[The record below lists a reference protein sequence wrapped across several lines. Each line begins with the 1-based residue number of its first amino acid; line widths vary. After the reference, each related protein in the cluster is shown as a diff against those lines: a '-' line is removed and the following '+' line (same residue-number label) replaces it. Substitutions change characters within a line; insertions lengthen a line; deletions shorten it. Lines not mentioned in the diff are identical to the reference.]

1 MLVPCRAGC
10 SEPADRAA
18 GRFPVEAAMPQVVR
32 SRIAVLQ
39 GTHPVSPLPQRLRSL
54 ADREAVEV
62 LHRAA
67 RVLVASL
74 PVLTDRLV
82 DALYEQEPGYRAAID
97 SDRAEVWQ
105 EVHHS
110 LRHNVGSLIQ
120 PREYREAAHRTS
132 RRIGE
137 IRAEQ
142 GVPLD
147 AVLHAFRMGGA
158 MVWQDLVDETARRD
172 PDDVRLLVHVAAD
185 VWNFVDEHCRIVGDA
200 YRQAERRLSWR
211 RENQQRLMIAA
222 LLDGTA
228 RIADLCEAAA
238 MLGLPEQGRYAVLAV
253 ASAPRGPQQQGPA
266 RPSLNL
272 PTAALSPGEAPDTA
286 PDTAP
291 GQAPDG
297 RAGSDGRSGPDGHLR
312 TAQGPGRDGR
322 PHAIPSP
329 AATGR
334 PHASPS
340 PAATGRP
347 QEVPTPAPDG
357 RPHPAPTPA
366 PLWHTGPD
374 AEFAILRLTGEAGDP
389 GELRAIAAALGAP
402 AGTRAGI
409 GSPVDGLAALGD
421 ARRLAETA
429 LRACP
434 ASGGT
439 VLLDEHLPDA
449 LVVSSPALG
458 SALADRV
465 LGPLDRL
472 DPSDRDVIVE
482 TLTAWLDADGSAQR
496 AGARLYCHRNTVL
509 NRLRRFEQLT
519 GRCLTRPRDAVE
531 VSLALAARRLLGS

>member
-1 MLVPCRAGC
+1 
-10 SEPADRAA
+10 
-18 GRFPVEAAMPQVVR
+18 MPQVVR
-32 SRIAVLQ
+32 SRSGALH
-39 GTHPVSPLPQRLRSL
+39 GPPPATPLPPRFRSL
-54 ADREAVEV
+54 AGREAVEV

-74 PVLTDRLV
+74 PALTDRLV
-82 DALYEQEPGYRAAID
+82 EALYAQEPGYRAAID
-97 SDRAEVWQ
+97 SDRAGVRR

-120 PREYREAAHRTS
+120 PREFREPAHRTS
-132 RRIGE
+132 RWIGE
-137 IRAEQ
+137 VRAEQ

-185 VWNFVDEHCRIVGDA
+185 VWNFVDEHCGIVADA

-211 RENQQRLMIAA
+211 RENRQRLMVAA

-228 RIADLCEAAA
+228 RIADLAEAAA

-253 ASAPRGPQQQGPA
+253 AGGPGPA
-266 RPSLNL
+266 PHPPLEL
-272 PTAALSPGEAPDTA
+272 PATPGAPVLWH
-286 PDTAP
+286 P
-291 GQAPDG
+291 GQD
-297 RAGSDGRSGPDGHLR
+297 
-312 TAQGPGRDGR
+312 
-322 PHAIPSP
+322 
-329 AATGR
+329 AA
-334 PHASPS
+334 
-340 PAATGRP
+340 
-347 QEVPTPAPDG
+347 
-357 RPHPAPTPA
+357 
-366 PLWHTGPD
+366 
-374 AEFAILRLTGEAGDP
+374 FAILPLAGPP
-389 GELRAIAAALGAP
+389 GELSALAAALDVP
-402 AGTRAGI
+402 AGARAGI
-409 GSPVDGLAALGD
+409 GSAVEGLAALDD

-449 LVVSSPALG
+449 LVVSSPALAG
-458 SALADRV
+458 ALADRV

-472 DPSDRDVIVE
+472 DPADRDVIVE

-496 AGARLYCHRNTVL
+496 AGAKLYCHRNTVL

-531 VSLALAARRLLGS
+531 VSLALAARRLLGR

>member
-1 MLVPCRAGC
+1 
-10 SEPADRAA
+10 
-18 GRFPVEAAMPQVVR
+18 MPQVVR
-32 SRIAVLQ
+32 PRFAVLH
-39 GTHPVSPLPQRLRSL
+39 GTHAAAPLPQRFRSL

-82 DALYEQEPGYRAAID
+82 EALYEQEPGYRAAID

-110 LRHNVGSLIQ
+110 LRHNVGSLLQ
-120 PREYREAAHRTS
+120 PKEFRDAAHRTS
-132 RRIGE
+132 RWIGE
-137 IRAEQ
+137 IRAAQ

-185 VWNFVDEHCRIVGDA
+185 VWNFVDEHCGIVADA

-228 RIADLCEAAA
+228 RIADLCEAAE

-253 ASAPRGPQQQGPA
+253 ASVRSGGAMASVRSGGPRQSASA
-266 RPSLNL
+266 RPRVTL
-272 PTAALSPGEAPDTA
+272 PVALSPGAAPY
-286 PDTAP
+286 
-291 GQAPDG
+291 GQSG
-297 RAGSDGRSGPDGHLR
+297 RTDV
-312 TAQGPGRDGR
+312 AQR
-322 PHAIPSP
+322 PHAGPTAGSAAGPEAAWHTGPTSGPEAVPQP
-329 AATGR
+329 AT
-334 PHASPS
+334 
-340 PAATGRP
+340 
-347 QEVPTPAPDG
+347 
-357 RPHPAPTPA
+357 A

-374 AEFAILRLTGEAGDP
+374 AEFAILRLTGDSGDP
-389 GELRAIAAALGAP
+389 GELHAIAAALDAP
-402 AGTRAGI
+402 AGTRIGI
-409 GSPVDGLAALGD
+409 GSAVEGLAALGD

-472 DPSDRDVIVE
+472 DPSDRDVILE

-519 GRCLTRPRDAVE
+519 GRCLTRPKDAVE
-531 VSLALAARRLLGS
+531 VSLALAARRLLGP

>member
-1 MLVPCRAGC
+1 
-10 SEPADRAA
+10 
-18 GRFPVEAAMPQVVR
+18 MPQVVR
-32 SRIAVLQ
+32 PRFAVLH
-39 GTHPVSPLPQRLRSL
+39 GTHPAAPLPQRFRSL
-54 ADREAVEV
+54 ADRAAVEV

-82 DALYEQEPGYRAAID
+82 EALYEQEPGYRAAID

-120 PREYREAAHRTS
+120 PREFRDAAHRTS
-132 RRIGE
+132 RWIGE

-185 VWNFVDEHCRIVGDA
+185 VWNFVDEHCGIVADA

-211 RENQQRLMIAA
+211 RENQQRLMVAA

-228 RIADLCEAAA
+228 RIADVGEAAA

-253 ASAPRGPQQQGPA
+253 ASVRSGGPQQPAPA
-266 RPSLNL
+266 RPRVTL
-272 PTAALSPGEAPDTA
+272 PTALSPDAAPHAA
-286 PDTAP
+286 PA
-291 GQAPDG
+291 A
-297 RAGSDGRSGPDGHLR
+297 GPDGPPY
-312 TAQGPGRDGR
+312 A
-322 PHAIPSP
+322 AP
-329 AATGR
+329 AT
-334 PHASPS
+334 
-340 PAATGRP
+340 
-347 QEVPTPAPDG
+347 
-357 RPHPAPTPA
+357 

-374 AEFAILRLTGEAGDP
+374 AAFAILRLTGGPGDPGDP
-389 GELRAIAAALGAP
+389 GELHAIADALDAP

-409 GSPVDGLAALGD
+409 GSAVDGLAALGD

-434 ASGGT
+434 AAGGT
-439 VLLDEHLPDA
+439 VVLDEHLPDA

-472 DPSDRDVIVE
+472 DPSDRDVILE

-531 VSLALAARRLLGS
+531 VSLALAARRLLGA

>member
-1 MLVPCRAGC
+1 
-10 SEPADRAA
+10 
-18 GRFPVEAAMPQVVR
+18 MPQVVR
-32 SRIAVLQ
+32 PRIGALT
-39 GTHPVSPLPQRLRSL
+39 GPPPTAPLPHRFRSL

-74 PVLTDRLV
+74 PALTDRLV
-82 DALYEQEPGYRAAID
+82 EALYAQEPGYRAAIE

-120 PREYREAAHRTS
+120 PREFRESAHRTS
-132 RRIGE
+132 RWIGE

-185 VWNFVDEHCRIVGDA
+185 VWNFVDEHCGIVADA
-200 YRQAERRLSWR
+200 YRQAERRLTWR
-211 RENQQRLMIAA
+211 RENRQRLMVAA

-228 RIADLCEAAA
+228 RIADLADAAA

-253 ASAPRGPQQQGPA
+253 ATAPRGSGSAA
-266 RPSLNL
+266 RPALTL
-272 PTAALSPGEAPDTA
+272 PAAPEAVVLWH
-286 PDTAP
+286 P
-291 GQAPDG
+291 GQ
-297 RAGSDGRSGPDGHLR
+297 
-312 TAQGPGRDGR
+312 
-322 PHAIPSP
+322 
-329 AATGR
+329 
-334 PHASPS
+334 
-340 PAATGRP
+340 
-347 QEVPTPAPDG
+347 
-357 RPHPAPTPA
+357 
-366 PLWHTGPD
+366 D
-374 AEFAILRLTGEAGDP
+374 AEFAILPLAGAP
-389 GELRAIAAALGAP
+389 GELGELAAALDVPPGA
-402 AGTRAGI
+402 RAGI
-409 GSPVDGLAALGD
+409 GSAVEGLAALGD

-449 LVVSSPALG
+449 LVVSSPALAG
-458 SALADRV
+458 ALADRV

-472 DPSDRDVIVE
+472 DPADRDVIVE

-531 VSLALAARRLLGS
+531 VSLALAARRLLGT

>member
-1 MLVPCRAGC
+1 
-10 SEPADRAA
+10 
-18 GRFPVEAAMPQVVR
+18 MPQVVR
-32 SRIAVLQ
+32 SRTGALR
-39 GTHPVSPLPQRLRSL
+39 GSSPVPPLPHRFRSL

-74 PVLTDRLV
+74 PALTDRLV
-82 DALYEQEPGYRAAID
+82 EALYAQEPAYRAAID

-120 PREYREAAHRTS
+120 PREFRESAHRTS
-132 RRIGE
+132 RWIGE
-137 IRAEQ
+137 VRAEQ

-172 PDDVRLLVHVAAD
+172 PDDIRLLVHVAAD
-185 VWNFVDEHCRIVGDA
+185 VWNFVDEHCGVVADA

-211 RENQQRLMIAA
+211 RENRQRLMVAA

-228 RIADLCEAAA
+228 RIADLAEAAE

-253 ASAPRGPQQQGPA
+253 AGNHRGATGGAPAAAVGGAEAPLPGAGGGVRPSVTLPGPEGVA
-266 RPSLNL
+266 RPS
-272 PTAALSPGEAPDTA
+272 PAL
-286 PDTAP
+286 
-291 GQAPDG
+291 
-297 RAGSDGRSGPDGHLR
+297 
-312 TAQGPGRDGR
+312 
-322 PHAIPSP
+322 P
-329 AATGR
+329 AAEPGG
-334 PHASPS
+334 A
-340 PAATGRP
+340 
-347 QEVPTPAPDG
+347 V
-357 RPHPAPTPA
+357 
-366 PLWHTGPD
+366 LWHPGPD
-374 AEFAILRLTGEAGDP
+374 ADFAILPLTGP
-389 GELRAIAAALGAP
+389 SGELSELAATLDVP
-402 AGTRAGI
+402 PGTRAGI
-409 GSPVDGLAALGD
+409 GSAVEGLAALGE

-449 LVVSSPALG
+449 LVVSSPALAG
-458 SALADRV
+458 ALADRV
-465 LGPLDRL
+465 LGPLERL
-472 DPSDRDVIVE
+472 DPTDRDVIVE

-531 VSLALAARRLLGS
+531 VSLALAARRLVGG

>member
-1 MLVPCRAGC
+1 
-10 SEPADRAA
+10 
-18 GRFPVEAAMPQVVR
+18 MPQVVR
-32 SRIAVLQ
+32 PRIAVLH
-39 GTHPVSPLPQRLRSL
+39 GTHPASPLPQRFRSL
-54 ADREAVEV
+54 ADRDAVEV

-82 DALYEQEPGYRAAID
+82 EALYEQEPGYRAAIE
-97 SDRAEVWQ
+97 SDRAEIWQ

-120 PREYREAAHRTS
+120 PREFREAAHRTS

-185 VWNFVDEHCRIVGDA
+185 VWNFVDEHCGIVGDA

-253 ASAPRGPQQQGPA
+253 ASAPRGPQRPGPT

-272 PTAALSPGEAPDTA
+272 PAALPGAAPHGQSGPDGLPHTRPDTA
-286 PDTAP
+286 PLP
-291 GQAPDG
+291 G
-297 RAGSDGRSGPDGHLR
+297 
-312 TAQGPGRDGR
+312 
-322 PHAIPSP
+322 AIPG
-329 AATGR
+329 T
-334 PHASPS
+334 
-340 PAATGRP
+340 
-347 QEVPTPAPDG
+347 
-357 RPHPAPTPA
+357 A

-374 AEFAILRLTGEAGDP
+374 AEFAILRLTRGPGDP
-389 GELRAIAAALGAP
+389 GELHAIAAALDAP

-409 GSPVDGLAALGD
+409 GSAVEGLAALGD

-449 LVVSSPALG
+449 LVVTSPALG

-472 DPSDRDVIVE
+472 DPSDRDVILE

-531 VSLALAARRLLGS
+531 VSLALAARRLLGT

>member
-1 MLVPCRAGC
+1 
-10 SEPADRAA
+10 
-18 GRFPVEAAMPQVVR
+18 MPQVVR
-32 SRIAVLQ
+32 SRIAVLH
-39 GTHPVSPLPQRLRSL
+39 GAHPEAPLPRSFRSL

-74 PVLTDRLV
+74 PVLTERLV
-82 DALYEQEPGYRAAID
+82 EALYAQEPGYRAAID

-120 PREYREAAHRTS
+120 PREFREAAHRTS
-132 RRIGE
+132 RWIGE

-185 VWNFVDEHCRIVGDA
+185 VWNFVDEHCGIVTDA

-211 RENQQRLMIAA
+211 RENQQRLMVAA

-238 MLGLPEQGRYAVLAV
+238 MLGVPEQGRYAVLAV

-266 RPSLNL
+266 RPPLNL
-272 PTAALSPGEAPDTA
+272 PAALSGAAPEGSPHTA
-286 PDTAP
+286 PD
-291 GQAPDG
+291 GQTRLDG
-297 RAGSDGRSGPDGHLR
+297 PRHDA
-312 TAQGPGRDGR
+312 
-322 PHAIPSP
+322 PSP
-329 AATGR
+329 
-334 PHASPS
+334 
-340 PAATGRP
+340 
-347 QEVPTPAPDG
+347 EPDG
-357 RPHPAPTPA
+357 RPHSAPSNA

-374 AEFAILRLTGEAGDP
+374 AVFAILRLTGDSDDP
-389 GELRAIAAALGAP
+389 GELHAIADALDAP

-409 GSPVDGLAALGD
+409 GSAVDGLAALGD

-472 DPSDRDVIVE
+472 DPSDRDVILE

-531 VSLALAARRLLGS
+531 VSLALAARRLLGT

>member
-1 MLVPCRAGC
+1 
-10 SEPADRAA
+10 
-18 GRFPVEAAMPQVVR
+18 MPQVVR
-32 SRIAVLQ
+32 SRNGALH
-39 GTHPVSPLPQRLRSL
+39 GPSPVPPLPHRFRSL
-54 ADREAVEV
+54 ADRESVEV

-74 PVLTDRLV
+74 PALTDRLV
-82 DALYEQEPGYRAAID
+82 EALYAQEPAYRTAID
-97 SDRAEVWQ
+97 SGRAEVWQ

-120 PREYREAAHRTS
+120 PREFRESAHRTS
-132 RRIGE
+132 RWIGE

-172 PDDVRLLVHVAAD
+172 PDDIRLLVHVAAD
-185 VWNFVDEHCRIVGDA
+185 VWNFVDEHCGVVADA

-211 RENQQRLMIAA
+211 RENRQRLMVAA

-228 RIADLCEAAA
+228 RIADLAEAAE

-253 ASAPRGPQQQGPA
+253 AEGRRSGAGSADAGVAGHGPGPA
-266 RPSLNL
+266 ARPPVVL
-272 PTAALSPGEAPDTA
+272 PAAHPGAAALW
-286 PDTAP
+286 
-291 GQAPDG
+291 
-297 RAGSDGRSGPDGHLR
+297 
-312 TAQGPGRDGR
+312 
-322 PHAIPSP
+322 
-329 AATGR
+329 
-334 PHASPS
+334 
-340 PAATGRP
+340 
-347 QEVPTPAPDG
+347 
-357 RPHPAPTPA
+357 HP
-366 PLWHTGPD
+366 GPD
-374 AEFAILRLTGEAGDP
+374 AEFAILPLTGPP
-389 GELRAIAAALGAP
+389 GELSELAAALDVP

-409 GSPVDGLAALGD
+409 GSAVEGLAALGD

-434 ASGGT
+434 ATGGT

-449 LVVSSPALG
+449 LVVSSPSLAG
-458 SALADRV
+458 ALADRV

-472 DPSDRDVIVE
+472 DPADRDVIVE

-531 VSLALAARRLLGS
+531 ISLALAARRLLGT

>member
-1 MLVPCRAGC
+1 
-10 SEPADRAA
+10 
-18 GRFPVEAAMPQVVR
+18 MPQVVR
-32 SRIAVLQ
+32 SRNGALH
-39 GTHPVSPLPQRLRSL
+39 GPSPVPPLPHRFRSL

-74 PVLTDRLV
+74 PALTDRLV
-82 DALYEQEPGYRAAID
+82 EALYAQEPAYRAAID

-120 PREYREAAHRTS
+120 PREFRESAHRTS
-132 RRIGE
+132 RWIGE

-172 PDDVRLLVHVAAD
+172 PDDIRLLVHVAAD
-185 VWNFVDEHCRIVGDA
+185 VWNFVDEHCGVVADA

-211 RENQQRLMIAA
+211 RENRQRLMVAA
-222 LLDGTA
+222 LLDGSA
-228 RIADLCEAAA
+228 RIADLAEAAE

-253 ASAPRGPQQQGPA
+253 AVGPRGPGAVAAGGGRGAGLVSASDAGAARHGPGLAA
-266 RPSLNL
+266 RPPVVL
-272 PTAALSPGEAPDTA
+272 PAAHPGAAALW
-286 PDTAP
+286 
-291 GQAPDG
+291 
-297 RAGSDGRSGPDGHLR
+297 
-312 TAQGPGRDGR
+312 
-322 PHAIPSP
+322 
-329 AATGR
+329 
-334 PHASPS
+334 
-340 PAATGRP
+340 
-347 QEVPTPAPDG
+347 
-357 RPHPAPTPA
+357 HP
-366 PLWHTGPD
+366 GPD
-374 AEFAILRLTGEAGDP
+374 AEFAILPLTGPP
-389 GELRAIAAALGAP
+389 GELSELAAALDVP

-409 GSPVDGLAALGD
+409 GSAVEGLAALGD

-434 ASGGT
+434 ATGGT

-449 LVVSSPALG
+449 LVVSSPALAG
-458 SALADRV
+458 ALADRV

-472 DPSDRDVIVE
+472 DPADRDVIVE

-531 VSLALAARRLLGS
+531 VSLALAARRLLGT

>member
-1 MLVPCRAGC
+1 
-10 SEPADRAA
+10 
-18 GRFPVEAAMPQVVR
+18 MPQVVR
-32 SRIAVLQ
+32 SRIGALH
-39 GTHPVSPLPQRLRSL
+39 GPSPIPPLPHRFRSL
-54 ADREAVEV
+54 ADRESVEV

-74 PVLTDRLV
+74 PALTDRLV
-82 DALYEQEPGYRAAID
+82 EALYAQEPAYRAAID
-97 SDRAEVWQ
+97 SDRAGVWQ

-120 PREYREAAHRTS
+120 PREFREPAHRTS
-132 RRIGE
+132 RWIGE
-137 IRAEQ
+137 VRAEQ

-172 PDDVRLLVHVAAD
+172 PDDIRLLVHVAAD
-185 VWNFVDEHCRIVGDA
+185 VWNFVDEHCGVVADA
-200 YRQAERRLSWR
+200 YRQAERRQSWR
-211 RENQQRLMIAA
+211 RENRQRLMVAA

-228 RIADLCEAAA
+228 RIADLAEAAE

-253 ASAPRGPQQQGPA
+253 AGGIGAGGAGSGAGAGSAAASRAGAAQRGPGAAA
-266 RPSLNL
+266 RPPVEL
-272 PTAALSPGEAPDTA
+272 PAG
-286 PDTAP
+286 AP
-291 GQAPDG
+291 G
-297 RAGSDGRSGPDGHLR
+297 
-312 TAQGPGRDGR
+312 
-322 PHAIPSP
+322 
-329 AATGR
+329 AT
-334 PHASPS
+334 
-340 PAATGRP
+340 
-347 QEVPTPAPDG
+347 V
-357 RPHPAPTPA
+357 
-366 PLWHTGPD
+366 LWHPGPD
-374 AEFAILRLTGEAGDP
+374 AEFAILPLAGSS
-389 GELRAIAAALGAP
+389 GELSALAAALDVP

-409 GSPVDGLAALGD
+409 GSAVEGLAALGD

-429 LRACP
+429 LRTCP

-449 LVVSSPALG
+449 LVVSSPALAG
-458 SALADRV
+458 ALADRV

-472 DPSDRDVIVE
+472 DPADRDVIVE

-531 VSLALAARRLLGS
+531 VSLALAARRLLGA

>member
-1 MLVPCRAGC
+1 
-10 SEPADRAA
+10 
-18 GRFPVEAAMPQVVR
+18 MPQLVR
-32 SRIAVLQ
+32 SRIGALH
-39 GTHPVSPLPQRLRSL
+39 GPPVAAPLPERLRSL

-74 PVLTDRLV
+74 PALTDRLV
-82 DALYEQEPGYRAAID
+82 EALYEQEPGYRAAID
-97 SDRAEVWQ
+97 ADRSEVWQ

-120 PREYREAAHRTS
+120 PREFREAAHRTS
-132 RRIGE
+132 RWIGE
-137 IRAEQ
+137 IRAGQ

-172 PDDVRLLVHVAAD
+172 PDGVRLLVHVAAD
-185 VWNFVDEHCRIVGDA
+185 VWNFVDEHCGIVADA

-211 RENQQRLMIAA
+211 RENRQRLMVAA

-228 RIADLCEAAA
+228 RIADLAEAAA

-253 ASAPRGPQQQGPA
+253 AGAPRGSQSDALPPLTLPA
-266 RPSLNL
+266 SFPG
-272 PTAALSPGEAPDTA
+272 AA
-286 PDTAP
+286 
-291 GQAPDG
+291 
-297 RAGSDGRSGPDGHLR
+297 
-312 TAQGPGRDGR
+312 
-322 PHAIPSP
+322 
-329 AATGR
+329 
-334 PHASPS
+334 
-340 PAATGRP
+340 
-347 QEVPTPAPDG
+347 V
-357 RPHPAPTPA
+357 
-366 PLWHTGPD
+366 LWHPGPE
-374 AEFAILRLTGEAGDP
+374 ASFAILPLQGPP
-389 GELRAIAAALGAP
+389 GELSALAAALDVP
-402 AGTRAGI
+402 AATRAGI
-409 GSPVDGLAALGD
+409 GSAVEGLAALGD

-434 ASGGT
+434 GSGGV

-531 VSLALAARRLLGS
+531 VSLALAGRRLLGG

>member
-1 MLVPCRAGC
+1 
-10 SEPADRAA
+10 
-18 GRFPVEAAMPQVVR
+18 MPQVVR
-32 SRIAVLQ
+32 SRIGAPH
-39 GTHPVSPLPQRLRSL
+39 GPSPATPLPHRFRSL

-74 PVLTDRLV
+74 PALTDRLV
-82 DALYEQEPGYRAAID
+82 EALYAQEPGYRAAID
-97 SDRAEVWQ
+97 SGRAEVWQ

-120 PREYREAAHRTS
+120 PREFRESAHRTS
-132 RRIGE
+132 RWIGE

-185 VWNFVDEHCRIVGDA
+185 VWNFVDEHCGIVADA

-211 RENQQRLMIAA
+211 RENRQRLMVAA

-228 RIADLCEAAA
+228 RIADLAEAAA

-253 ASAPRGPQQQGPA
+253 AAAPRGPGPA
-266 RPSLNL
+266 ARPPLTL
-272 PTAALSPGEAPDTA
+272 PVTPDTLA
-286 PDTAP
+286 LWHP
-291 GQAPDG
+291 
-297 RAGSDGRSGPDGHLR
+297 
-312 TAQGPGRDGR
+312 GPG
-322 PHAIPSP
+322 
-329 AATGR
+329 
-334 PHASPS
+334 
-340 PAATGRP
+340 
-347 QEVPTPAPDG
+347 
-357 RPHPAPTPA
+357 
-366 PLWHTGPD
+366 
-374 AEFAILRLTGEAGDP
+374 AEFAILPLAGPP
-389 GELRAIAAALGAP
+389 GELGALAAALDVP
-402 AGTRAGI
+402 AGVRAGI
-409 GSPVDGLAALGD
+409 GSAVEGLAALGD

-449 LVVSSPALG
+449 LVVSSPALAG
-458 SALADRV
+458 ALADRV

-472 DPSDRDVIVE
+472 DPADRDVIVE

-531 VSLALAARRLLGS
+531 VSLALAARRLLGT

>member
-1 MLVPCRAGC
+1 
-10 SEPADRAA
+10 
-18 GRFPVEAAMPQVVR
+18 MPQVVR
-32 SRIAVLQ
+32 SRIGELHGAPSV
-39 GTHPVSPLPQRLRSL
+39 TPLPQRLRSL

-74 PVLTDRLV
+74 PALTDRLV
-82 DALYEQEPGYRAAID
+82 EALHAQEPGYRAAID

-120 PREYREAAHRTS
+120 PREFRESAHRTS
-132 RRIGE
+132 RWIGE

-185 VWNFVDEHCRIVGDA
+185 VWNFVDEHCGVVAEA

-211 RENQQRLMIAA
+211 RENRQRLMVAA

-228 RIADLCEAAA
+228 RIADLAEAAA

-253 ASAPRGPQQQGPA
+253 AAAPRGPGAAA
-266 RPSLNL
+266 RPRLTL
-272 PTAALSPGEAPDTA
+272 
-286 PDTAP
+286 
-291 GQAPDG
+291 
-297 RAGSDGRSGPDGHLR
+297 
-312 TAQGPGRDGR
+312 
-322 PHAIPSP
+322 P
-329 AATGR
+329 AAHPG
-334 PHASPS
+334 
-340 PAATGRP
+340 AA
-347 QEVPTPAPDG
+347 V
-357 RPHPAPTPA
+357 
-366 PLWHTGPD
+366 LWHPGPE
-374 AEFAILRLTGEAGDP
+374 AEFAILPLAGPP
-389 GELRAIAAALGAP
+389 GELSELAAALDVP

-409 GSPVDGLAALGD
+409 GSAVEGLAALGD

-449 LVVSSPALG
+449 LVASSPALAG
-458 SALADRV
+458 ALADRV

-472 DPSDRDVIVE
+472 DPADREVIVE
-482 TLTAWLDADGSAQR
+482 TLTAWLDTDGSAQR
-496 AGARLYCHRNTVL
+496 AGAKLYCHRNTVL

-531 VSLALAARRLLGS
+531 VSLALAARRLLGA

>member
-1 MLVPCRAGC
+1 
-10 SEPADRAA
+10 
-18 GRFPVEAAMPQVVR
+18 MPQVVR
-32 SRIAVLQ
+32 SRNGALH
-39 GTHPVSPLPQRLRSL
+39 GPSPVPPLPHRFRSL
-54 ADREAVEV
+54 ADRESVEV

-74 PVLTDRLV
+74 PALTDRLV
-82 DALYEQEPGYRAAID
+82 EALYAQEPAYRAAID

-120 PREYREAAHRTS
+120 PREFRESAHRTS
-132 RRIGE
+132 RWIGE

-172 PDDVRLLVHVAAD
+172 PDDIRLLVHVAAD
-185 VWNFVDEHCRIVGDA
+185 VWNFVDEHCGVVADA

-211 RENQQRLMIAA
+211 RENRQRLMVAA

-228 RIADLCEAAA
+228 RIADLAEAAE

-253 ASAPRGPQQQGPA
+253 AVGPRGPGAVAAGGGLVSASDAGVARHGPGLA
-266 RPSLNL
+266 AHPPVLL
-272 PTAALSPGEAPDTA
+272 PAAHPGAAALW
-286 PDTAP
+286 
-291 GQAPDG
+291 
-297 RAGSDGRSGPDGHLR
+297 
-312 TAQGPGRDGR
+312 
-322 PHAIPSP
+322 
-329 AATGR
+329 
-334 PHASPS
+334 
-340 PAATGRP
+340 
-347 QEVPTPAPDG
+347 
-357 RPHPAPTPA
+357 HP
-366 PLWHTGPD
+366 GPD
-374 AEFAILRLTGEAGDP
+374 AEFAILPLTGPP
-389 GELRAIAAALGAP
+389 GELSELTAALDVP

-409 GSPVDGLAALGD
+409 GSAVEGLAALGD

-449 LVVSSPALG
+449 LVVSSPALAG
-458 SALADRV
+458 ALADRV

-472 DPSDRDVIVE
+472 DPADRDVIVE

-531 VSLALAARRLLGS
+531 VSLALAARRLLGT

>member
-1 MLVPCRAGC
+1 
-10 SEPADRAA
+10 
-18 GRFPVEAAMPQVVR
+18 MPQVVR
-32 SRIAVLQ
+32 SRIGAQ
-39 GTHPVSPLPQRLRSL
+39 HGPSPVPPLPDRFRSL
-54 ADREAVEV
+54 ADREAVDV

-74 PVLTDRLV
+74 PALTDRLV
-82 DALYEQEPGYRAAID
+82 EALYAQEPGYRAAIE

-120 PREYREAAHRTS
+120 PREFRESAHRTS
-132 RRIGE
+132 RWIGE

-185 VWNFVDEHCRIVGDA
+185 VWNFVDEHCGVVADA

-211 RENQQRLMIAA
+211 RENRQRLMVAA

-228 RIADLCEAAA
+228 RIADLAEAAA

-253 ASAPRGPQQQGPA
+253 ATVHRGGAGPA
-266 RPSLNL
+266 VASGVGPAVAGGAG
-272 PTAALSPGEAPDTA
+272 PAG
-286 PDTAP
+286 AP
-291 GQAPDG
+291 GAGPAVVSG
-297 RAGSDGRSGPDGHLR
+297 GGSAASGAGSAQHGPGSAVRPPVALPAAGPD
-312 TAQGPGRDGR
+312 
-322 PHAIPSP
+322 
-329 AATGR
+329 
-334 PHASPS
+334 
-340 PAATGRP
+340 
-347 QEVPTPAPDG
+347 APV
-357 RPHPAPTPA
+357 
-366 PLWHTGPD
+366 LWHPGSD
-374 AEFAILRLTGEAGDP
+374 AEFAILPLAGPP
-389 GELRAIAAALGAP
+389 GELSEIAATLDVP

-409 GSPVDGLAALGD
+409 GSAVEGLAALGD

-449 LVVSSPALG
+449 LVVSSPALAG
-458 SALADRV
+458 ALADRV

-472 DPSDRDVIVE
+472 DPADRDVIVE
-482 TLTAWLDADGSAQR
+482 TLTAWLEADGSAQR

-531 VSLALAARRLLGS
+531 VSLALAARRLLGA

>member
-1 MLVPCRAGC
+1 
-10 SEPADRAA
+10 
-18 GRFPVEAAMPQVVR
+18 MPQVVR
-32 SRIAVLQ
+32 SRNGALH
-39 GTHPVSPLPQRLRSL
+39 GPSPVPPLPHRFRSL
-54 ADREAVEV
+54 ADRESVEV

-74 PVLTDRLV
+74 PALTDRLV
-82 DALYEQEPGYRAAID
+82 EALYAQEPAYRAAID
-97 SDRAEVWQ
+97 SGRAEVWQ

-120 PREYREAAHRTS
+120 PREFRESAHRTS
-132 RRIGE
+132 RWIGE

-172 PDDVRLLVHVAAD
+172 PDDIRLLVHVAAD
-185 VWNFVDEHCRIVGDA
+185 VWNFVDEHCGVVADA

-211 RENQQRLMIAA
+211 RENRQRLMVAA

-228 RIADLCEAAA
+228 RIADLAEAAE

-253 ASAPRGPQQQGPA
+253 AEGRRSAAGPA
-266 RPSLNL
+266 DAGVARHGPGLVSASDAGVARHVPGSAARPPVAL
-272 PTAALSPGEAPDTA
+272 PAAHPGAAALW
-286 PDTAP
+286 
-291 GQAPDG
+291 
-297 RAGSDGRSGPDGHLR
+297 
-312 TAQGPGRDGR
+312 
-322 PHAIPSP
+322 
-329 AATGR
+329 
-334 PHASPS
+334 
-340 PAATGRP
+340 
-347 QEVPTPAPDG
+347 
-357 RPHPAPTPA
+357 HP
-366 PLWHTGPD
+366 GPD
-374 AEFAILRLTGEAGDP
+374 AEFAILPLTGPP
-389 GELRAIAAALGAP
+389 GELSELAAALDVP

-409 GSPVDGLAALGD
+409 GSAVEGMAALGD

-434 ASGGT
+434 ATGGT

-449 LVVSSPALG
+449 LVVSSPSLAG
-458 SALADRV
+458 ALADRV
-465 LGPLDRL
+465 LGPLERL
-472 DPSDRDVIVE
+472 DPADRHVIVE

-519 GRCLTRPRDAVE
+519 DRCLTRPRDAVE
-531 VSLALAARRLLGS
+531 VSLALAARRLLGT

>member
-1 MLVPCRAGC
+1 
-10 SEPADRAA
+10 
-18 GRFPVEAAMPQVVR
+18 MPQVVR
-32 SRIAVLQ
+32 PRIAVLH
-39 GTHPVSPLPQRLRSL
+39 GTHPASPLPQRFRSL

-82 DALYEQEPGYRAAID
+82 EALYEQEPGYRAAIE
-97 SDRAEVWQ
+97 SDRAEIWQ

-120 PREYREAAHRTS
+120 PREFREAAHRTS

-185 VWNFVDEHCRIVGDA
+185 VWNFVDEHCGIVGDA

-253 ASAPRGPQQQGPA
+253 ASAPRGPQRPGPA
-266 RPSLNL
+266 RPPLNL
-272 PTAALSPGEAPDTA
+272 PDALPVAAPPYGQSGPDLPDVRPDAPALPGAAPY
-286 PDTAP
+286 
-291 GQAPDG
+291 GQ
-297 RAGSDGRSGPDGHLR
+297 SGPDGL
-312 TAQGPGRDGR
+312 
-322 PHAIPSP
+322 PHA
-329 AATGR
+329 R
-334 PHASPS
+334 PD
-340 PAATGRP
+340 T
-347 QEVPTPAPDG
+347 VPP
-357 RPHPAPTPA
+357 PTAFPGTA

-374 AEFAILRLTGEAGDP
+374 AEFAILRLTGDPGDP
-389 GELRAIAAALGAP
+389 GELHAIAAALDAP

-409 GSPVDGLAALGD
+409 GSAVEGLAALGD

-449 LVVSSPALG
+449 LVVTSPALG

-472 DPSDRDVIVE
+472 DPSDRDVILE

-531 VSLALAARRLLGS
+531 VSLALAARRLLAP

>member
-1 MLVPCRAGC
+1 
-10 SEPADRAA
+10 
-18 GRFPVEAAMPQVVR
+18 MPQVVR
-32 SRIAVLQ
+32 SRIGALH
-39 GTHPVSPLPQRLRSL
+39 GPSPIPPLPHRFRSL
-54 ADREAVEV
+54 ADRESVEV

-74 PVLTDRLV
+74 PALTDRLV
-82 DALYEQEPGYRAAID
+82 EALYAQEPAYRAAID
-97 SDRAEVWQ
+97 SDRAGVWR

-120 PREYREAAHRTS
+120 PREFREPAHRTS
-132 RRIGE
+132 RWIGE
-137 IRAEQ
+137 VRAEQ

-172 PDDVRLLVHVAAD
+172 PDDIRLLVHVAAD
-185 VWNFVDEHCRIVGDA
+185 VWNFVDEHCGVVADA
-200 YRQAERRLSWR
+200 YRQAERRQSWR
-211 RENQQRLMIAA
+211 RENRQRLMVAA

-228 RIADLCEAAA
+228 RIADLAEAAE

-253 ASAPRGPQQQGPA
+253 AGGIGAGGAGSGAGAGSAAASRAGAAQHGPGAAA
-266 RPSLNL
+266 RPPVEL
-272 PTAALSPGEAPDTA
+272 PAG
-286 PDTAP
+286 AP
-291 GQAPDG
+291 G
-297 RAGSDGRSGPDGHLR
+297 
-312 TAQGPGRDGR
+312 
-322 PHAIPSP
+322 
-329 AATGR
+329 AT
-334 PHASPS
+334 
-340 PAATGRP
+340 
-347 QEVPTPAPDG
+347 V
-357 RPHPAPTPA
+357 
-366 PLWHTGPD
+366 LWHPGPD
-374 AEFAILRLTGEAGDP
+374 AEFAILPLAGSS
-389 GELRAIAAALGAP
+389 GELSALAAALDVP

-409 GSPVDGLAALGD
+409 GSAVEGLAALGD

-429 LRACP
+429 LRTCP

-449 LVVSSPALG
+449 LVVSSPALAG
-458 SALADRV
+458 ALADRV

-472 DPSDRDVIVE
+472 DPADRDVIVE

-531 VSLALAARRLLGS
+531 VSLALAARRLLGGA

>member
-1 MLVPCRAGC
+1 
-10 SEPADRAA
+10 
-18 GRFPVEAAMPQVVR
+18 MPQVVR
-32 SRIAVLQ
+32 SRIGAPHGL
-39 GTHPVSPLPQRLRSL
+39 SPATPSPHRFRSL

-74 PVLTDRLV
+74 PALTDRLV
-82 DALYEQEPGYRAAID
+82 EALYAQEPGYRAAID
-97 SDRAEVWQ
+97 SGRAEVWQ

-120 PREYREAAHRTS
+120 PREFRDSAHRTS
-132 RRIGE
+132 RWIGE
-137 IRAEQ
+137 TRAEQ

-185 VWNFVDEHCRIVGDA
+185 VWNFVDEHCGIVADA

-211 RENQQRLMIAA
+211 RENRQRLVVAA

-228 RIADLCEAAA
+228 RIADLAEAAA

-253 ASAPRGPQQQGPA
+253 AAAPRRPGAAAGPPLSLPA
-266 RPSLNL
+266 
-272 PTAALSPGEAPDTA
+272 AAPDA
-286 PDTAP
+286 PA
-291 GQAPDG
+291 
-297 RAGSDGRSGPDGHLR
+297 
-312 TAQGPGRDGR
+312 
-322 PHAIPSP
+322 
-329 AATGR
+329 
-334 PHASPS
+334 
-340 PAATGRP
+340 
-347 QEVPTPAPDG
+347 
-357 RPHPAPTPA
+357 
-366 PLWHTGPD
+366 LWHPGPD
-374 AEFAILRLTGEAGDP
+374 AEFAILPLAGPP
-389 GELRAIAAALGAP
+389 GELSALAAALDVP
-402 AGTRAGI
+402 AGARAGI
-409 GSPVDGLAALGD
+409 GSAVEGLAALGD

-449 LVVSSPALG
+449 LVVSSPALAG
-458 SALADRV
+458 ALADRV

-472 DPSDRDVIVE
+472 DPADRDVIVE

-531 VSLALAARRLLGS
+531 VSLALAARRLLGT

>member
-1 MLVPCRAGC
+1 
-10 SEPADRAA
+10 
-18 GRFPVEAAMPQVVR
+18 MPQVVR
-32 SRIAVLQ
+32 PRFAVLH
-39 GTHPVSPLPQRLRSL
+39 GTHPAAPLPQRFRSL

-82 DALYEQEPGYRAAID
+82 EALYEQEPGYRAAID

-110 LRHNVGSLIQ
+110 LRHNVGSLLQ
-120 PREYREAAHRTS
+120 PKEFRDAAHRTS
-132 RRIGE
+132 RWIGE
-137 IRAEQ
+137 IRAGQ

-185 VWNFVDEHCRIVGDA
+185 VWNFVDEHCGIVADA

-253 ASAPRGPQQQGPA
+253 ASVRSGGPQQPAPA
-266 RPSLNL
+266 RPRVTL
-272 PTAALSPGEAPDTA
+272 PAALPPGAAPPGAPDA
-286 PDTAP
+286 GPDGPPYA
-291 GQAPDG
+291 APDG
-297 RAGSDGRSGPDGHLR
+297 PPYA
-312 TAQGPGRDGR
+312 A
-322 PHAIPSP
+322 P
-329 AATGR
+329 AT
-334 PHASPS
+334 
-340 PAATGRP
+340 
-347 QEVPTPAPDG
+347 
-357 RPHPAPTPA
+357 

-374 AEFAILRLTGEAGDP
+374 AEFAILRLTGEPGDP
-389 GELRAIAAALGAP
+389 GELRAIAAALDAP
-402 AGTRAGI
+402 AGTRTGI
-409 GSPVDGLAALGD
+409 GSAVDGLAALGD

-439 VLLDEHLPDA
+439 VVLDEHLPDA

-458 SALADRV
+458 SVLADRV

-472 DPSDRDVIVE
+472 DPSDRDVILE

-531 VSLALAARRLLGS
+531 VSLALAARRLLGG